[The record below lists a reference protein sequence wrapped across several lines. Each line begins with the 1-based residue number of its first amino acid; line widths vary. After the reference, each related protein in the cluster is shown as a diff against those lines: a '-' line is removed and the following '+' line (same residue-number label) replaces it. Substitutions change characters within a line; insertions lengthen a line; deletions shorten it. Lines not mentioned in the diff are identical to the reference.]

1 MREPSSPPL
10 SWSRRRFVQGAAAA
24 GLLSPG
30 TLLAQPAPWA
40 QRPAGSP
47 SRLTFVVWQDGK
59 IYEQI
64 AKQFEDV
71 WGVKLNQIIEPNVEP
86 QVAKLTTMFT
96 TAWSATCPKAYVP
109 ERIPRAGRHFASPA
123 APPLGGAL
131 LPHAGK

>member
-86 QVAKLTTMFT
+86 QVAKLTTMFATALVRDVPQGIRSGAHPQGWT
-96 TAWSATCPKAYVP
+96 TFYVTSSAHVGRSAPT
-109 ERIPRAGRHFASPA
+109 PRW
-123 APPLGGAL
+123 
-131 LPHAGK
+131 